1 MNDIK
6 QARQCRKE
14 GNKRARERERGD
26 IQYEKNHIL
35 KLRSIKY
42 QFGIEQQQL

>member
-6 QARQCRKE
+6 QARQFRTEGSTKE
-14 GNKRARERERGD
+14 RERED
-26 IQYEKNHIL
+26 IRYEKNHIL